1 MMWIICAVLIRL
13 YGCCQ
18 NLMREERM
26 NSNNSSAPKTSSGWK
41 QAGRNQAHR
50 HEADRRVVRRWLMLS
65 VGALILA
72 GLFSLGLII
81 GRMPPFSEWVT
92 DPQFF
97 KRCLVVHVDLAL
109 IVWFYAFIVGLFHLI
124 PMSRRARSVAGH
136 SAAVSAIGV
145 VLMVLSAGIEHAEP
159 VLANY
164 VPVVDHPLFLLGLGL
179 FGVGALAALLSGG
192 LWSNDR
198 LRSKDGREAIIN
210 LPGAAV
216 IGLRATAVLVIVA
229 ATTFFAAWLAT
240 PASLPTESYY
250 ELVFWGGGHV
260 LQVACEA
267 AMLAVW
273 VVLLSSLLGRP
284 LLERKTAVILFG
296 LLVAPHLVAPL
307 LTIEGTQTA
316 LYHAG
321 STRLMQFG
329 IFPVVLVFVGLSV
342 RALYQGFK
350 RGDLDKKVLADPR
363 FVGFATSAA
372 LTLFGFGI
380 GAMIRGSNTMIPAHY
395 HAVIGAVTVS
405 FMAVALL
412 LLEPVGLELP
422 SGRWKKAAR
431 WQPALFGVGQMV
443 FAVGFG
449 VAGAHGMARKSY
461 GSEQQ
466 IRGLADWLGLATMG
480 IGGLIAIAGGLLFLG
495 LICAA
500 MKSQLSAFFT
510 RPKPKPSLAD

>member
-1 MMWIICAVLIRL
+1 
-13 YGCCQ
+13 
-18 NLMREERM
+18 
-26 NSNNSSAPKTSSGWK
+26 
-41 QAGRNQAHR
+41 
-50 HEADRRVVRRWLMLS
+50 MLS
-65 VGALILA
+65 VGALITA

-109 IVWFYAFIVGLFHLI
+109 IVWFYAFVVGLFHLI

-136 SAAVSAIGV
+136 SAGVSAVGV
-145 VLMVLSAGIEHAEP
+145 VLMVLSAGVEHAEP

-164 VPVVDHPLFLLGLGL
+164 VPVVDHPIFLLGLGL
-179 FGVGALAALLSGG
+179 FGVGVLAAFLSGG

-198 LRSKDGREAIIN
+198 ERIGIIE

-216 IGLRATAVLVIVA
+216 IGLRATAVLVLVA

-240 PASLPTESYY
+240 PASLPAESYY
-250 ELVFWGGGHV
+250 ELLFWGGGHV

-267 AMLAVW
+267 AMVAVW
-273 VVLLSSLLGRP
+273 IVLLSSLLGRP
-284 LLERKTAVILFG
+284 LIERKTAVILFG
-296 LLVAPHLVAPL
+296 LLVAPHLIAPL

-321 STRLMQFG
+321 STKLMQFG
-329 IFPVVLVFVGLSV
+329 IFPVVLVFIGLSL
-342 RALYQGFK
+342 RALFLGFK
-350 RGDLDKKVLADPR
+350 HGDLDKQVLADPR

-372 LTLFGFGI
+372 LTLVGFTI

-405 FMAVALL
+405 FMTVALL

-431 WQPALFGVGQMV
+431 LQPALFGVGQLV
-443 FAVGFG
+443 FAIGFG
-449 VAGAHGMARKSY
+449 VAGAHGMARKAY

-495 LICAA
+495 LIAA
-500 MKSQLSAFFT
+500 AVRPKVSVLLT
-510 RPKPKPSLAD
+510 RHKPKPQLAE